1 MTSEARIELRRKIWV
16 VSLPIIVE
24 FFINAAISSAD
35 VVMTTFIGQ
44 TALSSLSLA
53 AQYSSIILMFFSGI
67 NSGVTVLCSQY
78 WGKRDMER
86 IDKVQGIAYRYS
98 ISVGS
103 VMTLLCLL
111 IPRQLMMVYT
121 SDMALI
127 EAGAEYLR
135 ITSVCFLLWSL
146 SSVYLAALRSIQR
159 AVLSTIAEAAALFLN
174 VTLNAVFI
182 FGLLGAPKLG
192 IRGVAL
198 ATVISRIAQLAI
210 CLVVSARSKDL
221 KLNLGMMFRND
232 RLLAADYRDSAIPAI
247 GSEVG
252 WGVAFSMYSVIF
264 GHLGS
269 DVVAANSVVS
279 VIRNLGTVLCYG
291 IGSASGIIVGA
302 YLGAG
307 QIEDGKDASRVF
319 LRLSVVSGIIG
330 GLLVAACTPIAMRL
344 VRVSD
349 QAMDYLDFMLHV
361 NWFYLMGTAVNMT
374 LITGI
379 LRSGGDA
386 RWGFRCDVIGMW
398 CYAVPLGFLAAF
410 AFKLPVKVVYLLIC
424 TDEFVKWPWVLRRYY
439 SFKWARNITR

>member
-16 VSLPIIVE
+16 VSLPIIAE

-103 VMTLLCLL
+103 VITLLCLL

-159 AVLSTIAEAAALFLN
+159 AALSTIAEAAALFLN

-192 IRGVAL
+192 IR
-198 ATVISRIAQLAI
+198 
-210 CLVVSARSKDL
+210 
-221 KLNLGMMFRND
+221 
-232 RLLAADYRDSAIPAI
+232 
-247 GSEVG
+247 
-252 WGVAFSMYSVIF
+252 GVAFSMYSVIF

-319 LRLSVVSGIIG
+319 LRLSVVAGFIG

-349 QAMDYLDFMLHV
+349 QAMGYLDFMLHV

-374 LITGI
+374 LITGV

-410 AFKLPVKVVYLLIC
+410 SFKLPVKVVYLLIC